1 MPARETH
8 DVADRLHSVAVHVL
22 RRLRRVDTAS
32 RLSAPRLSA
41 LSVVV
46 FGGPIALSDL
56 AAAEQ
61 VRRPTMTRLV
71 QALQR
76 EGLVRRL
83 ADPGDGRVTC
93 IAATKKGLQVM
104 RAGRERRVAMLA
116 GLLRDLPA
124 AERKAIRQ
132 AVACLEGVFGGRHS
146 VSSSRRDG
154 GSPRTP
160 AARATGRNAGPPG
173 GT

>member
-1 MPARETH
+1 MPARDTH
-8 DVADRLHSVAVHVL
+8 DVADRLHSVAIHLL

-83 ADPGDGRVTC
+83 ADPGDRRVTR
-93 IAATKKGLQVM
+93 IAATKKGVQVM

-124 AERKAIRQ
+124 ADRQGIRR
-132 AVACLEGVFGGRHS
+132 AVASLEGVFGGPS
-146 VSSSRRDG
+146 
-154 GSPRTP
+154 
-160 AARATGRNAGPPG
+160 AFPG
-173 GT
+173 GRAGGRPQRGLPAPP